1 MAKKFQVIVVDL
13 SWRECWEE
21 QDDRWANTRMTLCL
35 KKGKCSAFYLMI
47 SWRKALWPYMRYQKL
62 SRMSINWVLVLCR
75 YPWWRH
81 WSSVTYDRKD
91 LQATAHAANQTSWMH
106 STHSRPQS
114 KGFQVG
120 MLCIVRLALS
130 RIFEAWFI
138 CTSFGSSLQ
147 KHVYLK
153 ITPYTAFHNANILVK
168 ITIQGTICNV
178 TIFV

>member
-1 MAKKFQVIVVDL
+1 M
-13 SWRECWEE
+13 
-21 QDDRWANTRMTLCL
+21 
-35 KKGKCSAFYLMI
+35 
-47 SWRKALWPYMRYQKL
+47 
-62 SRMSINWVLVLCR
+62 LVLCR
-75 YPWWRH
+75 YSWWRH

-120 MLCIVRLALS
+120 MLCIVRFALS
-130 RIFEAWFI
+130 RIFEAWFR

-147 KHVYLK
+147 KHVHLK
-153 ITPYTAFHNANILVK
+153 ITAYTVFHNANILVK

-178 TIFV
+178 AILIKLYKFGSTTHLIVTIRMFPPKTKLTSVILVHLIKQHITV